1 MDPNNDV
8 TEVEQ
13 VSNQNI
19 VSVPI
24 VPAKPGENVSTTQNS
39 SDTQALSTSE
49 EPLVRRTLKKRSSMQ
64 TMTMVV

>member
-39 SDTQALSTSE
+39 SDNQALSTSE